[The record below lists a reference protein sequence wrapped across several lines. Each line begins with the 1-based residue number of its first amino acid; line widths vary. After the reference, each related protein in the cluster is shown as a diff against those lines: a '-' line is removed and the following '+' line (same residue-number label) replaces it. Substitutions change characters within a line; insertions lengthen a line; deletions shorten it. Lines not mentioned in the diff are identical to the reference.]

1 MYGRIATAGRGIT
14 VIFLALMSLQSA
26 VAAPAEGAEP
36 VDPTATTAEDAR
48 PDAVAAEGS
57 PWEHELWSG
66 ATTMMRIY
74 VCAHARRQ
82 PSWCEEEQQ
91 LPSKA
96 PLPAEHG
103 PPLTAED
110 AAWLHFLERTDPSR
124 LTAQD
129 VAVIKRRASERRDPQ
144 AMEILGFLYA
154 QGGPVQRD
162 YAESYRWYGRAYL
175 AGERRVRAN
184 MDIVWGL
191 LQRHD
196 IEAALALTREFNA
209 LTSGRQV
216 PDPGAPDKGSASGG
230 AADTSAYAAD
240 PTGQ

>member
-1 MYGRIATAGRGIT
+1 MSAGRAPSWFRPLKAGRGTIAI
-14 VIFLALMSLQSA
+14 VIAVMSLLSA
-26 VAAPAEGAEP
+26 LVAPVRGAEP
-36 VDPTATTAEDAR
+36 VDPTAVTVQGAPAATAADEAG
-48 PDAVAAEGS
+48 AS

-110 AAWLHFLERTDPSR
+110 ATWLRFLEQTDPRR

-129 VAVIKRRASERRDPQ
+129 VAVIIRRASERRDPQ

-154 QGGPVQRD
+154 QGGPVERD
-162 YAESYRWYGRAYL
+162 YAESYRWYGRA
-175 AGERRVRAN
+175 
-184 MDIVWGL
+184 
-191 LQRHD
+191 
-196 IEAALALTREFNA
+196 
-209 LTSGRQV
+209 
-216 PDPGAPDKGSASGG
+216 
-230 AADTSAYAAD
+230 
-240 PTGQ
+240 